1 MILELGLEGVRV
13 RLGKSHAVGM
23 AKGREN
29 TMLCSELPE
38 TVLYAELVD
47 SAQIGGGEMAC
58 SGMVSAKLAIPL
70 SGK

>member
-1 MILELGLEGVRV
+1 
-13 RLGKSHAVGM
+13 M

-70 SGK
+70 LGK